1 MLAFKSVFVFFVMFT
16 VSVYMYAIIVRLLV
30 NKYFSSLSDDELCRL
45 TNDYHKLMDGS
56 APIENYSFAED
67 VKRVLK
73 VLNEKNIQNYLMF
86 DKSSAIMYIIF
97 TLLILLIN
105 SFGKDEFFVV
115 YVGVTMLASIILE
128 IVSNKYQS
136 IYSTNCLQL
145 IQYIKDLYGE
155 DVNDVFNDS
164 TMIYQ

>member
-1 MLAFKSVFVFFVMFT
+1 MLSFKPVFIFFVMFT

-30 NKYFSSLSDDELCRL
+30 NISFSSRSDDELCRL

-86 DKSSAIMYIIF
+86 DKTSAIMYIIF
-97 TLLILLIN
+97 TLLVLLII
-105 SFGKDEFFVV
+105 SFGNDQYFVM
-115 YVGVTMLASIILE
+115 YVGAVMLASIIME
-128 IVSNKYQS
+128 IVATKYQS

-145 IQYIKDLYGE
+145 IQYVKDIYGD

-164 TMIYQ
+164 TMVYQ

>member
-1 MLAFKSVFVFFVMFT
+1 MLAFKSVFIFFVMFT

-30 NKYFSSLSDDELCRL
+30 NKSFSSRSDDELCRL
-45 TNDYHKLMDGS
+45 TIDYHKLMVGS

-115 YVGVTMLASIILE
+115 YVGVTMLTSIIME
-128 IVSNKYQS
+128 IVSNKHQS

-145 IQYIKDLYGE
+145 IQYVKDLYGE

-164 TMIYQ
+164 TMVYQ

>member
-1 MLAFKSVFVFFVMFT
+1 MLAFKSVFIFFVMFT

-30 NKYFSSLSDDELCRL
+30 NMSFSSRSDDELCRL
-45 TNDYHKLMDGS
+45 TNDYHKLMDCN

-105 SFGKDEFFVV
+105 SFNNDQFFVA
-115 YVGVTMLASIILE
+115 YVGVVMLASIVME
-128 IVSNKYQS
+128 IISNNYQS

-145 IQYIKDLYGE
+145 IHYVKTLYG
-155 DVNDVFNDS
+155 DDINDVFNDS
-164 TMIYQ
+164 TIVYQ

>member
-1 MLAFKSVFVFFVMFT
+1 MLAFKSVFIFFVMFT

-30 NKYFSSLSDDELCRL
+30 NRSFSSRSDDELCRL
-45 TNDYHKLMDGS
+45 TNDYHKLMDSS

-86 DKSSAIMYIIF
+86 DKTSAIMYIIF
-97 TLLILLIN
+97 TLLVLLII
-105 SFGKDEFFVV
+105 SFGNDQYFVM
-115 YVGVTMLASIILE
+115 YVGAVMLASIIME
-128 IVSNKYQS
+128 IVATKYQS

-145 IQYIKDLYGE
+145 IQYVKDIYGD

-164 TMIYQ
+164 TMVYQ

>member
-1 MLAFKSVFVFFVMFT
+1 MLAFKSVFIFFVMFT

-30 NKYFSSLSDDELCRL
+30 NKSFSSRSDDELCRL

-56 APIENYSFAED
+56 SPIENYSFAED

-73 VLNEKNIQNYLMF
+73 DLNEKNIQNYLMF

-115 YVGVTMLASIILE
+115 YVGVAMLASIIME
-128 IVSNKYQS
+128 IVATKYQS

-145 IQYIKDLYGE
+145 IQYVKDLYGE